1 MPTPQKEPL
10 HFGRPTLKDRGWTDA
25 LIARFLGEPDLLAP
39 NPHYRS
45 QPPRKLYLIARVEAV
60 EETDAFRIA
69 LAASAPRKRAAAG
82 AVATKRRKMER
93 HVERVRFAVPLI
105 GRDELVRLACR
116 HYNERQ
122 ADRAMERDWYGSRS
136 DYRPATP
143 ESSPAFLERIC
154 TNYLRHRATAYD
166 ERLDEVAGKVGVGP
180 AYQAIVAKVLDAIAE
195 SHPWLAAEC
204 GRQKAARVG

>member
-1 MPTPQKEPL
+1 MIPPKEPL
-10 HFGRPTLKDRGWTDA
+10 HFGRPTLKTRGWTDA
-25 LIARFLGEPDLLAP
+25 LIARFLGELDLLAP

-82 AVATKRRKMER
+82 AVAAKRRKMER
-93 HVERVRFAVPLI
+93 HVERVRFAVPSI

-122 ADRAMERDWYGSRS
+122 ADRAMERGWC

-143 ESSPAFLERIC
+143 DSSPAFLERIAV
-154 TNYLRHRATAYD
+154 NFLRHKLTEYGD
-166 ERLDEVAGKVGVGP
+166 RLDEISGKVGVDL
-180 AYQAIVAKVLDAIAE
+180 AYQGIVSKVLDAIAE
-195 SHPWLAAEC
+195 VYTWLGEEC
-204 GRQKAARVG
+204 ERQKAARVGQPED